1 MGKIENNSIFA
12 PKTKLMPTDELI
24 LELFSNENTRN
35 RAFEMLVK
43 KYQREVYQSVRRMVG
58 LHDDANDVSQN
69 VFIKIWRHLDNFRGE
84 SSLKTWILR
93 ICTNESLTFIEK
105 RKKLLNLTDD
115 SHTEWMLQT
124 IPDDKYISSDQ
135 IVQLIQQA
143 ILHLP
148 EKQRVVFS
156 LRYYD
161 EMPYEEMSKVLNTS
175 EGALKAS
182 YHFAVKKVEDFLL
195 NH

>member
-1 MGKIENNSIFA
+1 
-12 PKTKLMPTDELI
+12 MPADELI
-24 LELFSNENTRN
+24 LELFAKENTRE
-35 RAFEMLVK
+35 RAFEMLVAKYK
-43 KYQREVYQSVRRMVG
+43 KDVYQNVRRMVG

-69 VFIKIWRHLDNFRGE
+69 VFIKIWRHLDTFRGE

-105 RKKLLNLTDD
+105 KKKLLNLTDD
-115 SHTEWMLQT
+115 SYTEWMLHT
-124 IPDDKYISSDQ
+124 IPDDSYISSDQ
-135 IVQLIQQA
+135 IVQRIQQA

-148 EKQRVVFS
+148 EKQRIVFS

-161 EMPYEEMSKVLNTS
+161 EMPYEEMSKVLSTS

-195 NH
+195 KH

>member
-1 MGKIENNSIFA
+1 
-12 PKTKLMPTDELI
+12 MPADELI
-24 LELFSNENTRN
+24 LQLFADENTRN

-43 KYQREVYQSVRRMVG
+43 KYQREVYQNVRRIVG

-69 VFIKIWRHLDNFRGE
+69 VFIKIWRHLNSFRGE

-105 RKKLLNLTDD
+105 KKKLLNLTDD
-115 SHTEWMLQT
+115 SYADWMLQT
-124 IPDDKYISSDQ
+124 IPDDKYLSSDK

-143 ILHLP
+143 ILILP
-148 EKQRVVFS
+148 EKQRIVFS
-156 LRYYD
+156 LRYYE
-161 EMPYEEMSKVLNTS
+161 EMPYEQMSKMLNTS

-195 NH
+195 NN

>member
-1 MGKIENNSIFA
+1 
-12 PKTKLMPTDELI
+12 MPTDELI
-24 LELFSNENTRN
+24 LELFVKENTRN

-43 KYQREVYQSVRRMVG
+43 KYQREVYNNVRRIVG
-58 LHDDANDVSQN
+58 LHEDTNDVSQN
-69 VFIKIWRHLDNFRGE
+69 VFIKIWRHLDSFRGE
-84 SSLKTWILR
+84 SSLKTWIIR

-105 RKKLLNLTDD
+105 KKKLLNLNDD
-115 SHTEWMLQT
+115 SYTDWMLQT
-124 IPDDKYISSDQ
+124 IPDEKYLSSDK

-143 ILHLP
+143 IFQLP
-148 EKQRVVFS
+148 EKQRIVFS

-161 EMPYEEMSKVLNTS
+161 EMPYEEMSKMLHTS

-182 YHFAVKKVEDFLL
+182 YHFAVKKVENFLL

>member
-1 MGKIENNSIFA
+1 
-12 PKTKLMPTDELI
+12 MPTDELI
-24 LELFSNENTRN
+24 LQLFSDDNTRN
-35 RAFEMLVK
+35 RAFEMLFK
-43 KYQREVYQSVRRMVG
+43 KYQRDVYQNVRRIVG

-69 VFIKIWRHLDNFRGE
+69 VFIKIWRHLNSFRGE
-84 SSLKTWILR
+84 SSLKTWILK

-105 RKKLLNLTDD
+105 KKKLLNLSDD
-115 SHTEWMLQT
+115 SYTDWMLQT
-124 IPDDKYISSDQ
+124 IPDDKYLSSEK

-143 ILHLP
+143 IIMLP

-156 LRYYD
+156 LRYYE
-161 EMPYEEMSKVLNTS
+161 EMPYEAMSKMLNTS

-195 NH
+195 NN

>member
-1 MGKIENNSIFA
+1 
-12 PKTKLMPTDELI
+12 MPTDELI
-24 LELFSNENTRN
+24 LQLFSDENTRN

-43 KYQREVYQSVRRMVG
+43 KYQRDVYNNVRRMVG

-69 VFIKIWRHLDNFRGE
+69 VFIKIWRHLENFRGE
-84 SSLKTWILR
+84 SSLKTWILK

-105 RKKLLNLTDD
+105 KKKLLNLYDD
-115 SHTEWMLQT
+115 SYTEWMLQT
-124 IPDDKYISSDQ
+124 IPDDKYLSSDK

-143 ILHLP
+143 IMHLP

-156 LRYYD
+156 LRYYE
-161 EMPYEEMSKVLNTS
+161 EMPYEEMSKLLDTS

-195 NH
+195 KH

>member
-1 MGKIENNSIFA
+1 V
-12 PKTKLMPTDELI
+12 PTDELI
-24 LELFSNENTRN
+24 LQLFSDEKTRI

-43 KYQREVYQSVRRMVG
+43 KYQKEVYQNVRRIVG

-69 VFIKIWRHLDNFRGE
+69 VFIKIWRHLEKFRGE

-105 RKKLLNLTDD
+105 KKKLLNLNDD
-115 SHTEWMLQT
+115 SYTEWMLQT
-124 IPDDKYISSDQ
+124 IPDDKYISSEQ

-148 EKQRVVFS
+148 EKQRIVFS
-156 LRYYD
+156 LRYYE

-195 NH
+195 KH

>member
-1 MGKIENNSIFA
+1 
-12 PKTKLMPTDELI
+12 MPTDELI
-24 LELFSNENTRN
+24 LELFSNENTRD

-43 KYQREVYQSVRRMVG
+43 KYQKDVYQNVRRMVG

-105 RKKLLNLTDD
+105 KKKLLNLTDD
-115 SHTEWMLQT
+115 SYTEWMLQT
-124 IPDDKYISSDQ
+124 IPDDKYLSSDK

-148 EKQRVVFS
+148 EKQRIVFS

-175 EGALKAS
+175 DGALKAS
-182 YHFAVKKVEDFLL
+182 YHFAVKKVEVFLL

>member
-1 MGKIENNSIFA
+1 
-12 PKTKLMPTDELI
+12 MPTDELI
-24 LELFSNENTRN
+24 LQLFADENTRN

-43 KYQREVYQSVRRMVG
+43 KYQREVYQNVRRIVG

-69 VFIKIWRHLDNFRGE
+69 VFIKIWRHLNSFRGE

-105 RKKLLNLTDD
+105 KKKLLHLTDD
-115 SHTEWMLQT
+115 SYTDWMLQT
-124 IPDDKYISSDQ
+124 IPDDKYLSSEK

-143 ILHLP
+143 IVMLP

-156 LRYYD
+156 LRYYE
-161 EMPYEEMSKVLNTS
+161 EMPYEEMSKLLNTS

-195 NH
+195 NN

>member
-1 MGKIENNSIFA
+1 
-12 PKTKLMPTDELI
+12 MPTDELI
-24 LELFSNENTRN
+24 LQLFSDEKTRN

-43 KYQREVYQSVRRMVG
+43 KYQKEVYQNVRRMVG

-69 VFIKIWRHLDNFRGE
+69 VFIKIWRHLESFRGE

-105 RKKLLNLTDD
+105 KKKLLNLTDD
-115 SHTEWMLQT
+115 SYTEWMLQT
-124 IPDDKYISSDQ
+124 IPDDKYLSSDK

-148 EKQRVVFS
+148 EKQRIVFS
-156 LRYYD
+156 LRYYE
-161 EMPYEEMSKVLNTS
+161 EMPYEEMSKMLNTS

-195 NH
+195 KH

>member
-1 MGKIENNSIFA
+1 MHPA
-12 PKTKLMPTDELI
+12 DELI
-24 LELFSNENTRN
+24 LQLFSDPNTRE
-35 RAFEMLVK
+35 RAFNLLVK
-43 KYQREVYQSVRRMVG
+43 KYQRDVYQNIRRIVG

-93 ICTNESLTFIEK
+93 ICTNESLSFIEK
-105 RKKLLNLTDD
+105 KKKILNLADD
-115 SHTEWMLQT
+115 SYTEWMLQT
-124 IPDDKYISSDQ
+124 IPDDKYLSSDK

-148 EKQRVVFS
+148 EKQRIVFTY
-156 LRYYD
+156 RYYD
-161 EMPYEEMSKVLNTS
+161 EMPYEEMSKLLDTS

-182 YHFAVKKVEDFLL
+182 YHFAVKKVENFLL
-195 NH
+195 KH

>member
-1 MGKIENNSIFA
+1 MHPA
-12 PKTKLMPTDELI
+12 DELI
-24 LELFSNENTRN
+24 LQLFSDQKTRE
-35 RAFEMLVK
+35 RAFTMLVK
-43 KYQREVYQSVRRMVG
+43 KYQRDVYQNVRRIVG

-105 RKKLLNLTDD
+105 KKKLLNLAND
-115 SHTEWMLQT
+115 SYTEWMLQT
-124 IPDDKYISSDQ
+124 IPDDKYISSDK

-148 EKQRVVFS
+148 EKQRIVFTY
-156 LRYYD
+156 RYYD
-161 EMPYEEMSKVLNTS
+161 EMPYEEMSKILDTS

-182 YHFAVKKVEDFLL
+182 YHFAVKKVEEFLL
-195 NH
+195 KH

>member
-1 MGKIENNSIFA
+1 
-12 PKTKLMPTDELI
+12 MPSDELI
-24 LELFSNENTRN
+24 LQLFAEEKTRN

-43 KYQREVYQSVRRMVG
+43 KYQRDVYKNVRRIVG

-69 VFIKIWRHLDNFRGE
+69 VFIKIWRHLLSFRGE
-84 SSLKTWILR
+84 SCLKTWILR

-105 RKKLLNLTDD
+105 KKKLLNLTDD
-115 SHTEWMLQT
+115 SYTEWMLQT
-124 IPDDKYISSDQ
+124 IPDDKYLSSDK

-143 ILHLP
+143 ILNLP
-148 EKQRVVFS
+148 EKQRIVFS
-156 LRYYD
+156 LRYYE
-161 EMPYEEMSKVLNTS
+161 EMPYEEMSKLLNTS

-182 YHFAVKKVEDFLL
+182 YHFAVKKVEDYIL

>member
-1 MGKIENNSIFA
+1 MPADEFILQLFA
-12 PKTKLMPTDELI
+12 
-24 LELFSNENTRN
+24 NENTRH

-43 KYQREVYQSVRRMVG
+43 KYQKDVYLNVRRMVG

-84 SSLKTWILR
+84 SSLKTWILK

-105 RKKLLNLTDD
+105 RKKLLNLNDD
-115 SHTEWMLQT
+115 SYTDWMLQT
-124 IPDDKYISSDQ
+124 IPDDKYISSEK

-143 ILHLP
+143 ILNLP
-148 EKQRVVFS
+148 EKQRIVFS
-156 LRYYD
+156 LRYYE
-161 EMPYEEMSKVLNTS
+161 EMPYEEMSKMLNTS

-182 YHFAVKKVEDFLL
+182 YHFAVKKVEEFLL
-195 NH
+195 KN

>member
-1 MGKIENNSIFA
+1 
-12 PKTKLMPTDELI
+12 MPTDELI
-24 LELFSNENTRN
+24 LELFANEKTRN

-43 KYQREVYQSVRRMVG
+43 KYQREVYLSVRRMVG

-69 VFIKIWRHLDNFRGE
+69 VFIKIWRHLDGFRRE
-84 SSLKTWILR
+84 SSFKTWILR

-105 RKKLLNLTDD
+105 KKKLLNLNDD
-115 SHTEWMLQT
+115 SYTEWMLQT
-124 IPDDKYISSDQ
+124 IPDDKYISSDK

-143 ILHLP
+143 IMNLP
-148 EKQRVVFS
+148 EKQRIVFTY
-156 LRYYD
+156 RYYE
-161 EMPYEEMSKVLNTS
+161 EMPYEEMSKILNTS

-195 NH
+195 KH